1 MFTNKLKQIRDA
13 RKRAK
18 KDIAKAQK
26 EFSKKVNKLASKL
39 K

>member
-13 RKRAK
+13 RKQAK
-18 KDIAKAQK
+18 KGIAKAQK
-26 EFSKKVNKLASKL
+26 DFAKKVNKLASKL